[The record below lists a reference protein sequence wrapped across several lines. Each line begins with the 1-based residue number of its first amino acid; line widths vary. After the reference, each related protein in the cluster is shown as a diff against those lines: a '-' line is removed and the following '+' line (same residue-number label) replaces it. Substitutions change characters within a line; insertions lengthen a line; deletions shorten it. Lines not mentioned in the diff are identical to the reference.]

1 MANIRPTDR
10 KRYVDKSEMLKSWQ
24 SFEWLLRQEVEKLDH
39 LMFMMYREART
50 LGVSEGYYK
59 EFVTQHMVQLIDK
72 VAEEREFR
80 ERQGV
85 KGGKHKSA

>member
-1 MANIRPTDR
+1 MAKTTYTQRR
-10 KRYVDKSEMLKSWQ
+10 RCVDQNEMLRSWQ
-24 SFEWLLRQEVEKLDH
+24 SFEWLLKEEVEKLDH
-39 LMFMMYREART
+39 LMFRMYQEART
-50 LGVSEGYYK
+50 LGVSKEYYQQ
-59 EFVTQHMVQLIDK
+59 FVNEHMCELIDK

>member
-10 KRYVDKSEMLKSWQ
+10 KRYVDKNEMLKSWQ

-50 LGVSEGYYK
+50 LGVSEAYYK
-59 EFVTQHMVQLIDK
+59 EFVAAHMVQLIDK
-72 VAEEREFR
+72 VAEEREIR

>member
-1 MANIRPTDR
+1 MAKITATDR
-10 KRYVDKSEMLKSWQ
+10 KRYLDQNEMLKSWQ
-24 SFEWLLRQEVEKLDH
+24 SFEWLLREEVEKLDN

-50 LGVSEGYYK
+50 LGVSEAYYH
-59 EFVTQHMVQLIDK
+59 EFVNKHMCQMIDK